1 MSKLDFKITPK
12 MINAFHLHK
21 QTTGSRLSNLHNIW
35 SKEVGMKLDRTQI
48 KWITDCMTGKRS
60 MNIYSRHGNQFVTNQ
75 QMMKPEKMYMKSM
88 SHTLDELSE
97 TETKSMTKSLRR
109 WL

>member
-12 MINAFHLHK
+12 MINAYHLHK

-35 SKEVGMKLDRTQI
+35 SKEVGMKLDKTQI

-60 MNIYSRHGNQFVTNQ
+60 MNIYSRHGNQYITSQV
-75 QMMKPEKMYMKSM
+75 MMKPDRIYSKSM
-88 SHTLDELSE
+88 NHTLDELSE
-97 TETKSMTKSLRR
+97 AETKSMTKSLRS